1 MNAFSKTAVETHVLR
16 LAESRRSRSTESM
29 FYSCICSSVFSGS
42 SLFFEF
48 FSKRRDFETYQD
60 CLYID
65 SLAQSDTATND
76 LASPPS
82 FAAPIAGRWLLASLH
97 VSYKTFCHSISS
109 RLATD
114 HVPYVCWSIFP
125 RSSTDEVSNSSPC
138 HALDWCGLRRS
149 GTQSL
154 ILPAVDRFFCFHEA
168 DTSFKADVICISIC
182 IFLAVLIL

>member
-16 LAESRRSRSTESM
+16 SAESRRSRSTESM
-29 FYSCICSSVFSGS
+29 FYGWICSSVFSGS
-42 SLFFEF
+42 SLFFEL
-48 FSKRRDFETYQD
+48 FSKRRDFETYQY

-65 SLAQSDTATND
+65 SLAQSDTATNA

-114 HVPYVCWSIFP
+114 HVPYFCWSIFP
-125 RSSTDEVSNSSPC
+125 RSSTDEASNSSAMPR
-138 HALDWCGLRRS
+138 ARLMRTASVWYPVPYLASGRQVFLFPRS
-149 GTQSL
+149 GH
-154 ILPAVDRFFCFHEA
+154 IL
-168 DTSFKADVICISIC
+168 
-182 IFLAVLIL
+182 